1 MTVNIKNY
9 FAEIPN
15 FPKEGILFYDISP
28 LLMNPKAWSY
38 TIEQL
43 CEKVKKYN
51 PDVLVALESRGF
63 LLGSAVAKDLKLP
76 LTMVRK
82 KGKLPGKVIEYTYNL
97 EYGTAT
103 IEIQENAVKE
113 GQKILILDDVLATGG
128 TINATVH
135 LLDSIKVKTLGALC
149 IMGLNDLK
157 GKEKSLVPV
166 ETLVDF

>member
-1 MTVNIKNY
+1 MTINIKDY
-9 FAEIPN
+9 FSKVPN

-63 LLGSAVAKDLKLP
+63 LLGSAVAKDMQLP

-103 IEIQENAVKE
+103 IEIQENALKK
-113 GQKILILDDVLATGG
+113 GQKVLILDDVLATGG
-128 TINATVH
+128 TINAAVE
-135 LLDSIKVKTLGALC
+135 LLNSLNVKTLGALC
-149 IMGLNDLK
+149 IMGLKDLK
-157 GKEKSLVPV
+157 GKENSLVAV